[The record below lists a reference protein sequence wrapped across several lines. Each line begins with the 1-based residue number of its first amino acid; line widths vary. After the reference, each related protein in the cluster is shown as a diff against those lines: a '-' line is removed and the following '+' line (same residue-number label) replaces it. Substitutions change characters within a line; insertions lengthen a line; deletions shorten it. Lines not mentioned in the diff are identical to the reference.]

1 MAKTVLIRFYNP
13 SDVGCE
19 FATEK
24 EQRESCFKVAYY
36 ASEAAA
42 LWAYAETPCAW
53 STLVDD
59 SSNINAFINEAWE
72 RIKDGDIEWLEN
84 NFTQTLC

>member
-1 MAKTVLIRFYNP
+1 MAKTILIRFYNP
-13 SDVGCE
+13 SDVDCE

-36 ASEAAA
+36 ASEASA
-42 LWAYAETPCAW
+42 LWAYANTPCTW

-59 SSNINAFINEAWE
+59 SSDVHAFISEAWE
-72 RIKDGDIEWLEN
+72 RIKDDDYEWLEQ
-84 NFTQTLC
+84 NFT